1 MVNKLKSLLGA
12 LAIGACALLPQSV
25 SATIDNLS
33 LYIYDTNSVNSA
45 LGASAMNIRHKVGA
59 HEGYYAFGEDAIG
72 PAAPYG
78 TEDYWLKINTLVD
91 GNSLG
96 TDARPT
102 NSVST
107 FTAYL
112 SCIDTF
118 GAGGIAFPQL
128 QFSWVTRDSNVNYQV
143 VIIVPA
149 ANTVSGQIYS
159 NSFLLSNIGTNIYLP
174 QINVRD
180 ASLNGYYTS
189 TGSQVGYY
197 GTVDATP
204 IVIPEPSSLL
214 LTGAAMV
221 ALLGKRMRQG
231 MKSMFSRKGKNNNL
245 EEKVD

>member
-1 MVNKLKSLLGA
+1 MYHVHQAGA
-12 LAIGACALLPQSV
+12 
-25 SATIDNLS
+25 T
-33 LYIYDTNSVNSA
+33 
-45 LGASAMNIRHKVGA
+45 
-59 HEGYYAFGEDAIG
+59 EGYGTYDIIG
-72 PAAPYG
+72 PTPPAFQ
-78 TEDYWLKINTLVD
+78 EDYWAKINTFQITNQLNGAGVE
-91 GNSLG
+91 LG

-107 FTAYL
+107 FTSYL
-112 SCIDTF
+112 SFVDNF
-118 GAGGIAFPQL
+118 NVGGTAFPRLQL
-128 QFSWVTRDSNVNYQV
+128 SFITRDTNTNYE
-143 VIIVPA
+143 IAIYIPA
-149 ANTVSGQIYS
+149 SNTVSGTAFS
-159 NSFLLSNIGTNIYLP
+159 SVFFLPITGTNIYLP